1 MLTEMQDKGESFF
14 QFAQR
19 MSKQHQH
26 TFMQQEHSGQDQ
38 LLLQQE
44 ATDSWRRQRELE
56 ASDKVSFDQFL
67 EDYFSQQ
74 LDEEAIQTV
83 EKRSISAN

>member
-1 MLTEMQDKGESFF
+1 
-14 QFAQR
+14 
-19 MSKQHQH
+19 
-26 TFMQQEHSGQDQ
+26 
-38 LLLQQE
+38 
-44 ATDSWRRQRELE
+44 LE